1 MASTDRPLSPH
12 LQIYKW
18 QWTMVLSILHRA
30 TGIALS
36 AGTIILV
43 VWLLAL
49 AGGPAQYFQL
59 QQFLTSIPGY
69 VLLIGWTWALFYH
82 LANGVR
88 HLVWDSGFG
97 YDLSIARASGYLVFG
112 LSVLFTAGFWILIKF
127 LVV

>member
-36 AGTIILV
+36 AGTVILV

-69 VLLIGWTWALFYH
+69 VLLVGWTWALFYH

-97 YDLSIARASGYLVFG
+97 YDLSI
-112 LSVLFTAGFWILIKF
+112 
-127 LVV
+127 